1 MNGFSGSFGTDWTAN
16 EEIADINI
24 VPLVDVLLVL
34 LVIFMITAPIIAHS
48 LDVQL
53 PRATLSP
60 GTRTDQTLIISLDS
74 RGTLAVNQSVM
85 GPIRDRG
92 AMKRFEKAV
101 NRWKAGNPGSPAF
114 LRADRRIRY
123 GTVIQ
128 VMARLRRLG
137 IIDVGL
143 MIEREGS

>member
-1 MNGFSGSFGTDWTAN
+1 MATPFNSDWTSA
-16 EEIADINI
+16 EEMSDINI

-34 LVIFMITAPIIAHS
+34 LVIFMITAPIIAHT

-53 PRATLSP
+53 PRASLSP
-60 GTRTDQTLIISLDS
+60 GTRTNQTLVITVD
-74 RGTLAVNQSVM
+74 REGMLAVNEKVL
-85 GPIRDRG
+85 GHIRSQE
-92 AMKRFEKAV
+92 AI
-101 NRWKAGNPGSPAF
+101 NRLDKEINAWKARYPGSPAF

-128 VMARLRRLG
+128 VMAQLRRMG
-137 IIDVGL
+137 VVDVGL

>member
-1 MNGFSGSFGTDWTAN
+1 MAGDFGSDWTTS
-16 EEIADINI
+16 EPLSDINI

-34 LVIFMITAPIIAHS
+34 LVIFMITAPIITHT

-53 PRATLSP
+53 PRASLSP
-60 GTRTDQTLIISLDS
+60 GTRTNQTLIVSVDS
-74 RGTLAVNQSVM
+74 NGVLAVNETVIGDLRSRETTQ
-85 GPIRDRG
+85 
-92 AMKRFEKAV
+92 RFQREIAQW
-101 NRWKAGNPGSPAF
+101 RSRYPDSPAF

-128 VMARLRRLG
+128 VMAELRTMG
-137 IIDVGL
+137 VIDVGL

>member
-1 MNGFSGSFGTDWTAN
+1 MQGRVGKEWTSS
-16 EEIADINI
+16 EPLSDINI

-34 LVIFMITAPIIAHS
+34 LVIFMITAPIISHT

-53 PRATLSP
+53 PRASLAP
-60 GTRTDQTLIISLDS
+60 GTRADQTLVISIDNK
-74 RGTLAVNQSVM
+74 GTLAVNEKVM
-85 GPIRDRG
+85 GPIRSQEAG
-92 AMKRFEKAV
+92 KRFNREI
-101 NRWKAGNPGSPAF
+101 NRWKARYPGNPAF

-128 VMARLRRLG
+128 VMARLRKLG
-137 IIDVGL
+137 VVDVGL